1 MNMAVDEPAFTREGH
16 KRVVVH
22 DDGTVPVDDHEF
34 VVDAFKESF
43 EVEVPHPRPVMVA
56 NDEVFVPGELV
67 KIVRDRSLAAKRE
80 IADNID
86 VIIAVDACVPVV
98 DECMVHL
105 LDRVEGPIA
114 KLDDVG
120 MAQVKVACVVVRYP
134 FTPNGIPSR

>member
-1 MNMAVDEPAFTREGH
+1 
-16 KRVVVH
+16 
-22 DDGTVPVDDHEF
+22 
-34 VVDAFKESF
+34 
-43 EVEVPHPRPVMVA
+43 MVA
-56 NDEVFVPGELV
+56 NDEVLVPGELV

-80 IADNID
+80 IADNVD

-98 DECMVHL
+98 DEGMVHL